1 MREADFLSG
10 GWNERRGDMRSLD
23 EFAAAKLAGLERANL
38 RRRLVDTTRL
48 DGIWAVRNGRRLL
61 SFSCNDYLNLSQ
73 HPAIKAAAVGALQHY
88 GIGSGASRLVT
99 GNHPLFAGLEARLAR
114 LKQTQA
120 ACVFGSGY
128 LANVGIIPALIGA
141 DDLVLMDELAHACL
155 WAGARLARATVMPFR
170 HCDLA
175 HAQALLDRHRAR
187 HGRALIATDGVFS
200 MDGDL
205 APIAGLAALAERFD
219 AWLMTDDAHGIGVV
233 GNGRGSTFA
242 KGVKTDVPLQMGTL
256 SKAIGGYGG
265 YLCASAAVV
274 ELIHNRARSFVYST
288 GLPPAIV
295 AAAIA
300 ALDLIEADPAY
311 AALPLAKARSFTRR
325 VGLPEAESPIVPLIV
340 GEAEAALRASRLLEA
355 EGFLVIAIRPP
366 TVPAGTARLRF
377 AFTAQHPDDEIERLA
392 DIVRNRILTARPQAR
407 AEPARGHPG

>member
-1 MREADFLSG
+1 
-10 GWNERRGDMRSLD
+10 MRSLD
-23 EFAAAKLAGLERANL
+23 EFAAAKLDELERANL
-38 RRRLVDTTRL
+38 RRALVETTRL
-48 DGIWAVRNGRRLL
+48 DGIWALRNGRRLL

-73 HPAIKAAAVGALQHY
+73 HPGIKAAAIEALQRY

-128 LANVGIIPALIGA
+128 LANIGIIPALIGA
-141 DDLVLMDELAHACL
+141 RDLVLMDELAHACL
-155 WAGARLARATVMPFR
+155 WAGARLSRATVIPFR

-175 HAQALLDRHRAR
+175 HVQALLDQHRTRHA
-187 HGRALIATDGVFS
+187 RALIATDGVFS

-205 APIAGLAALAERFD
+205 APIAALAALAERFD

-233 GNGRGSTFA
+233 GGGRGSTFA
-242 KGVKTDVPLQMGTL
+242 PQAMADGVKAAVPLQMGTL
-256 SKAIGGYGG
+256 SKAIGAYGG
-265 YLCASAAVV
+265 YLCASAPVI
-274 ELIHNRARSFVYST
+274 ELIHNRSRSFVYST

-295 AAAIA
+295 AAAAA

-340 GEAEAALRASRLLEA
+340 GDAEAALRASRLLEA

-377 AFTAQHPDDEIERLA
+377 AFTAQHPDAEIDRLA
-392 DIVRNRILTARPQAR
+392 EIVRDRILAAAPQAR
-407 AEPARGHPG
+407 SAIQADPAHGRGR